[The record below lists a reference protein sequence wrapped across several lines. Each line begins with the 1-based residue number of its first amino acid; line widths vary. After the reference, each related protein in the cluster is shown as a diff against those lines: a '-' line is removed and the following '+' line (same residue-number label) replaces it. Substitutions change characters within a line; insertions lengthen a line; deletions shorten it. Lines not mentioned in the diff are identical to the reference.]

1 MKKVLLVIC
10 SIIGVVIV
18 CKFGFE
24 ENNPYDT
31 ICIQPECN
39 NERVEGSIYC
49 KDHKPSKE
57 DAELDDCLHD
67 MVPYVEDT
75 TEENTKETT
84 TYSYYNSSGSSS
96 YSNSSS
102 SYGGSSSYSNSS
114 SSYSSSTKKKSSS
127 STGGY
132 SSYSSGSSSS
142 SPYKSYDEGYEAV
155 YDDDDYDWDR
165 YNSDSDYADGVD
177 DALDELDD

>member
-1 MKKVLLVIC
+1 MKKILIVIC
-10 SIIGVVIV
+10 LIIGIGIV
-18 CKFGFE
+18 CEFGF
-24 ENNPYDT
+24 NSYNPYAKK
-31 ICIQPECN
+31 CVEAGCN

-49 KDHKPSKE
+49 KDHKPSEKYT
-57 DAELDDCLHD
+57 ELDDCLHD
-67 MVPYVEDT
+67 MVED
-75 TEENTKETT
+75 
-84 TYSYYNSSGSSS
+84 
-96 YSNSSS
+96 SSS
-102 SYGGSSSYSNSS
+102 SYGSS

-142 SPYKSYDEGYEAV
+142 SPYKSYDEGYESV

>member
-1 MKKVLLVIC
+1 MKKILIVIC
-10 SIIGVVIV
+10 LIIGIGIV
-18 CKFGFE
+18 CEFGF
-24 ENNPYDT
+24 NSYNPYET
-31 ICIQPECN
+31 KCVEAGCN
-39 NERVEGSIYC
+39 NDRVEGSIYC
-49 KDHKPSKE
+49 KEHKPSEK
-57 DAELDDCLHD
+57 
-67 MVPYVEDT
+67 DT
-75 TEENTKETT
+75 TEETTKETT
-84 TYSYYNSSGSSS
+84 TYSYHNSS
-96 YSNSSS
+96 SSS
-102 SYGGSSSYSNSS
+102 SYGGS

-165 YNSDSDYADGVD
+165 YNSDSDYAEGVD

>member
-1 MKKVLLVIC
+1 MKKFLIVIC
-10 SIIGVVIV
+10 LIIGIGIV
-18 CKFGFE
+18 CEFGF
-24 ENNPYDT
+24 NSYNPYET
-31 ICIQPECN
+31 KCVEAGCN
-39 NERVEGSIYC
+39 NDRVEGSIYC
-49 KDHKPSKE
+49 KEHKPSEK
-57 DAELDDCLHD
+57 
-67 MVPYVEDT
+67 DT
-75 TEENTKETT
+75 TEETTKETT
-84 TYSYYNSSGSSS
+84 TYYYHNSS
-96 YSNSSS
+96 
-102 SYGGSSSYSNSS
+102 SS

-165 YNSDSDYADGVD
+165 YNSDSDYAEGVD

>member
-1 MKKVLLVIC
+1 MKKILIVIC
-10 SIIGVVIV
+10 LIIGIGTV
-18 CKFGFE
+18 CEFGF
-24 ENNPYDT
+24 NSYNPYET
-31 ICIQPECN
+31 KCVEAGCN
-39 NERVEGSIYC
+39 NDRVEGSIYC
-49 KDHKPSKE
+49 KEHKPSEK
-57 DAELDDCLHD
+57 DI
-67 MVPYVEDT
+67 
-75 TEENTKETT
+75 TEETTKETT
-84 TYSYYNSSGSSS
+84 TYYYH
-96 YSNSSS
+96 NSSS
-102 SYGGSSSYSNSS
+102 SSSYSNSS

-165 YNSDSDYADGVD
+165 YNSDSDYAEGVD

>member
-1 MKKVLLVIC
+1 MKKILIVIC
-10 SIIGVVIV
+10 LMIGIGIV
-18 CKFGFE
+18 CEFGF
-24 ENNPYDT
+24 NSYNPYET
-31 ICIQPECN
+31 KCVEAGCN
-39 NERVEGSIYC
+39 NDRVEGSIYC
-49 KDHKPSKE
+49 KEHKPSEK
-57 DAELDDCLHD
+57 
-67 MVPYVEDT
+67 DT
-75 TEENTKETT
+75 TEETTKETT
-84 TYSYYNSSGSSS
+84 TYSYHNSSSSSS

-102 SYGGSSSYSNSS
+102 SYGGS

-132 SSYSSGSSSS
+132 SSYSSGSYSS

-165 YNSDSDYADGVD
+165 YNSDSDYAEGVD

>member
-1 MKKVLLVIC
+1 MKKFLIVIC
-10 SIIGVVIV
+10 LIIGIGIV
-18 CKFGFE
+18 CEFGF
-24 ENNPYDT
+24 NSYNPYET
-31 ICIQPECN
+31 KCVEAGCN
-39 NERVEGSIYC
+39 NDRVEGSIYC
-49 KDHKPSKE
+49 KEHKPSEK
-57 DAELDDCLHD
+57 
-67 MVPYVEDT
+67 DT
-75 TEENTKETT
+75 TEETTKETT
-84 TYSYYNSSGSSS
+84 TYSYHNSSSSRS

-102 SYGGSSSYSNSS
+102 SYGGS

-142 SPYKSYDEGYEAV
+142 SPYKSYDEGYESV

-165 YNSDSDYADGVD
+165 YNSDSDYAEGVD

>member
-96 YSNSSS
+96 Y
-102 SYGGSSSYSNSS
+102 GGSSSYSNSS

-127 STGGY
+127 TGGY

-142 SPYKSYDEGYEAV
+142 SQYKSYDEGYEAI

>member
-1 MKKVLLVIC
+1 MKKFLIVIC
-10 SIIGVVIV
+10 LIIGIGIV
-18 CKFGFE
+18 CEFGF
-24 ENNPYDT
+24 NSYNPYET
-31 ICIQPECN
+31 KCVEAGCN
-39 NERVEGSIYC
+39 NDRVEGSIYC
-49 KDHKPSKE
+49 KEHKPSEK
-57 DAELDDCLHD
+57 DI
-67 MVPYVEDT
+67 
-75 TEENTKETT
+75 TEETTKETT
-84 TYSYYNSSGSSS
+84 TYYYHNSSSSSS

-102 SYGGSSSYSNSS
+102 SYGGSSSYSNS
-114 SSYSSSTKKKSSS
+114 SSS

-165 YNSDSDYADGVD
+165 YNSDSDYAEGVD

>member
-1 MKKVLLVIC
+1 MKKFLIVIC
-10 SIIGVVIV
+10 LIILMIGIGIV
-18 CKFGFE
+18 CKYSF
-24 ENNPYDT
+24 NTYNPYET
-31 ICIQPECN
+31 KCVEAGCN

-96 YSNSSS
+96 YSSSSS
-102 SYGGSSSYSNSS
+102 SY
-114 SSYSSSTKKKSSS
+114 
-127 STGGY
+127 
-132 SSYSSGSSSS
+132 SGSSSS

-165 YNSDSDYADGVD
+165 YNSDSDYAEGVD

>member
-1 MKKVLLVIC
+1 MKKFLIVIC
-10 SIIGVVIV
+10 LIIGIGIV
-18 CKFGFE
+18 CEFGF
-24 ENNPYDT
+24 NSYNPYET
-31 ICIQPECN
+31 KCVEAGCN
-39 NERVEGSIYC
+39 NDRVEGSIYC
-49 KDHKPSKE
+49 KEHKPSEK
-57 DAELDDCLHD
+57 DI
-67 MVPYVEDT
+67 
-75 TEENTKETT
+75 TEETTKETT
-84 TYSYYNSSGSSS
+84 TYYYH
-96 YSNSSS
+96 NSSS
-102 SYGGSSSYSNSS
+102 SSSYSNSS

-165 YNSDSDYADGVD
+165 YNSDSDYAEGVD

>member
-1 MKKVLLVIC
+1 MKKFLIVIC
-10 SIIGVVIV
+10 LIILMIGIGIV
-18 CKFGFE
+18 CKYSF
-24 ENNPYDT
+24 NTYNPYET
-31 ICIQPECN
+31 KCVEAGCN

-96 YSNSSS
+96 Y
-102 SYGGSSSYSNSS
+102 GGSSSYSNSS
-114 SSYSSSTKKKSSS
+114 SPYSSSTKKKSSS

-142 SPYKSYDEGYEAV
+142 SPYKSYNEGYEAV

>member
-1 MKKVLLVIC
+1 MEKVGIMKKVLLVIC

-84 TYSYYNSSGSSS
+84 TYSYYNSSSSNSYDGSSS
-96 YSNSSS
+96 Y
-102 SYGGSSSYSNSS
+102 
-114 SSYSSSTKKKSSS
+114 
-127 STGGY
+127 
-132 SSYSSGSSSS
+132 SGSSSS

-177 DALDELDD
+177 DVLDELDD

>member
-1 MKKVLLVIC
+1 MEKVGIMKKVLLVIC

-24 ENNPYDT
+24 ENNTYDT

-84 TYSYYNSSGSSS
+84 TYSYHNSSGSSS

-102 SYGGSSSYSNSS
+102 SYGGSSSY
-114 SSYSSSTKKKSSS
+114 
-127 STGGY
+127 
-132 SSYSSGSSSS
+132 SGSSSS

>member
-1 MKKVLLVIC
+1 MRELRAVFIAK
-10 SIIGVVIV
+10 
-18 CKFGFE
+18 
-24 ENNPYDT
+24 N
-31 ICIQPECN
+31 
-39 NERVEGSIYC
+39 
-49 KDHKPSKE
+49 HKPSKE

-75 TEENTKETT
+75 TEEIQKKQLLILTIIAV
-84 TYSYYNSSGSSS
+84 GSSS

-102 SYGGSSSYSNSS
+102 SYGGSSSY
-114 SSYSSSTKKKSSS
+114 
-127 STGGY
+127 
-132 SSYSSGSSSS
+132 SGSSSS

>member
-1 MKKVLLVIC
+1 MKKFLIVIC
-10 SIIGVVIV
+10 LIIGIGIV
-18 CKFGFE
+18 CEFGF
-24 ENNPYDT
+24 NSYNPYAKK
-31 ICIQPECN
+31 CVEAGCN

-49 KDHKPSKE
+49 KDHKPSEKYT
-57 DAELDDCLHD
+57 ELDDCLHD
-67 MVPYVEDT
+67 MVEDT
-75 TEENTKETT
+75 TEETTKETT
-84 TYSYYNSSGSSS
+84 TYFYHN
-96 YSNSSS
+96 SNSSN
-102 SYGGSSSYSNSS
+102 SYGGS

-132 SSYSSGSSSS
+132 SSYSSGSYSS

>member
-1 MKKVLLVIC
+1 MKKFLIVIC
-10 SIIGVVIV
+10 LIIVIGVV
-18 CKFGFE
+18 CEFGF
-24 ENNPYDT
+24 NSYNPYAKK
-31 ICIQPECN
+31 CVEAGCN

-49 KDHKPSKE
+49 KDHKPSEKYT
-57 DAELDDCLHD
+57 ELDDCLHD
-67 MVPYVEDT
+67 MVEDT
-75 TEENTKETT
+75 TEETTKETT
-84 TYSYYNSSGSSS
+84 TYFYHNSG
-96 YSNSSS
+96 SSS
-102 SYGGSSSYSNSS
+102 SYGGSSSYSNSSNSYGGS

-132 SSYSSGSSSS
+132 SSYSSGSYSS

>member
-1 MKKVLLVIC
+1 MKKFFFVLCL
-10 SIIGVVIV
+10 IILMIGIV
-18 CKFGFE
+18 CKYSF
-24 ENNPYDT
+24 NTYNPYET
-31 ICIQPECN
+31 KCVEAGCN

-49 KDHKPSKE
+49 KEHKPSEK
-57 DAELDDCLHD
+57 
-67 MVPYVEDT
+67 DT
-75 TEENTKETT
+75 TEETTKETT
-84 TYSYYNSSGSSS
+84 TYSYHNSS
-96 YSNSSS
+96 SSS
-102 SYGGSSSYSNSS
+102 SYGGS

-165 YNSDSDYADGVD
+165 YNSDSDYAEGVD

>member
-1 MKKVLLVIC
+1 
-10 SIIGVVIV
+10 
-18 CKFGFE
+18 
-24 ENNPYDT
+24 
-31 ICIQPECN
+31 
-39 NERVEGSIYC
+39 
-49 KDHKPSKE
+49 
-57 DAELDDCLHD
+57 

-84 TYSYYNSSGSSS
+84 TYSYYNSSGSSF
-96 YSNSSS
+96 YSSS
-102 SYGGSSSYSNSS
+102 SNSYGGSSSY
-114 SSYSSSTKKKSSS
+114 
-127 STGGY
+127 
-132 SSYSSGSSSS
+132 SGSSSS

>member
-39 NERVEGSIYC
+39 NEKVEGSIYC

-84 TYSYYNSSGSSS
+84 TYSYYNSSG
-96 YSNSSS
+96 SS

>member
-1 MKKVLLVIC
+1 MEKVGIMKKVLLVIC

-96 YSNSSS
+96 Y
-102 SYGGSSSYSNSS
+102 GGSSSYSNSS